1 MTLDVER
8 DNAVLTH
15 VATAGKG
22 IVALPGADLTKS
34 AIRYPS
40 IIDVESLFTAT
51 AASGVKLGRTV
62 RQDGVIAFNIKGHQ
76 VDFT

>member
-1 MTLDVER
+1 MTK
-8 DNAVLTH
+8 A
-15 VATAGKG
+15 
-22 IVALPGADLTKS
+22 

-40 IIDVESLFTAT
+40 LADVESLFTTT